1 MNTKFKNYAVILLAS
16 AFVLVLS
23 VWGIIKPHGEFS
35 ESERR
40 QLAEF
45 PKLNK
50 ETVMSGEFMT
60 DTESF
65 ALDNFPLRD
74 KMRTLKAFTAMK
86 LMGLRDNN
94 GVYMSEGYIS
104 KLEYPLNTDSL
115 DYASERFEN
124 IYNNYLSD
132 TECSVYLSIIPDKNY
147 FLAEDNGYP
156 SMEYKKLEEYMREQC
171 GYMNYI
177 DISDTL
183 EIGDYYKTDTHWRQE
198 KIKDTAEKLASEMGT
213 AVRSDYT
220 QQLLDNPFYG
230 VYYGQLALPCDADE
244 IYYLENDML
253 RNCKVYNYE
262 TDSEGSMYDMEKAYG
277 KDPYEMYLLGS
288 VSLIEITNPNA
299 SSDKE
304 LIVFRD
310 SFGSSLAPLLA
321 EGYSKITLVDI
332 RYLSSAML
340 GNFMDFENQD
350 VLFLYST
357 LVLNNSV
364 TLK

>member
-1 MNTKFKNYAVILLAS
+1 MNTKIKNYAVILLAS

-23 VWGIIKPHGEFS
+23 VWGIVKPHGGFS

-60 DTESF
+60 DAESF
-65 ALDNFPLRD
+65 ALDNFPMRD
-74 KMRTLKAFTAMK
+74 KMRTIKAVTAMK
-86 LMGLRDNN
+86 LMGLKDNN
-94 GVYMSEGYIS
+94 GVYTSDGYIS
-104 KLEYPLNTDSL
+104 KLEYPMNTDSL
-115 DYASERFEN
+115 ENASERFKN
-124 IYNNYLSD
+124 VYDKYLSG
-132 TECSVYLSIIPDKNY
+132 TECNVYLSIIPDKNY
-147 FLAEDNGYP
+147 FLAEENGYP
-156 SMEYKKLEEYMREQC
+156 SIDYKKLEEYMRDKC
-171 GYMNYI
+171 SYMKYI

-183 EIGDYYKTDTHWRQE
+183 EISDYYRTDTHWRQE
-198 KIKDTAEKLASEMGT
+198 KMTDTALKLASEMGT
-213 AVRSDYT
+213 AVSSDYS

-230 VYYGQLALPCDADE
+230 VYYGQLALPFDADE
-244 IYYLENDML
+244 IYYLENDIL

-262 TDSEGSMYDMEKAYG
+262 TSSEGSLYDMEKAFG
-277 KDPYEMYLLGS
+277 KDPYEMYLSGS

-299 SSDKE
+299 VSDKE
-304 LIVFRD
+304 LVVFRD

-332 RYLSSAML
+332 RYLSSAMI
-340 GNFMDFENQD
+340 GNFIDFDKQD

>member
-1 MNTKFKNYAVILLAS
+1 MNTKIKNYAVILLAS

-23 VWGIIKPHGEFS
+23 VWGIVKPHGGFS

-60 DTESF
+60 DAESF
-65 ALDNFPLRD
+65 ALDNFPMRD
-74 KMRTLKAFTAMK
+74 KMRTIKAVTAMK
-86 LMGLRDNN
+86 LMGLKDNN
-94 GVYMSEGYIS
+94 GVYTSDGYIS
-104 KLEYPLNTDSL
+104 KLEYPMNTDSL
-115 DYASERFEN
+115 ENASERFKN
-124 IYNNYLSD
+124 VYDKYLSG
-132 TECSVYLSIIPDKNY
+132 TECNVYLSIIPDKNY
-147 FLAEDNGYP
+147 FLAEENGYP
-156 SMEYKKLEEYMREQC
+156 SIDYKKLEEYMRDKC
-171 GYMNYI
+171 SYMKYI

-183 EIGDYYKTDTHWRQE
+183 EISDYYRTDTHWRQE
-198 KIKDTAEKLASEMGT
+198 KITDTALKLASEMGT
-213 AVRSDYT
+213 AVSSDYS

-230 VYYGQLALPCDADE
+230 VYYGQLALPFDADE
-244 IYYLENDML
+244 IYYLENDIL

-262 TDSEGSMYDMEKAYG
+262 TSSEGSLYDMEKAFG
-277 KDPYEMYLLGS
+277 KDPYEMYLSGS

-299 SSDKE
+299 VSDKE
-304 LIVFRD
+304 LVVFRD

-332 RYLSSAML
+332 RYLSSAMI
-340 GNFMDFENQD
+340 GNFIDFDKQD

>member
-1 MNTKFKNYAVILLAS
+1 MNTKIKNYAVILLAS

-23 VWGIIKPHGEFS
+23 VWGIVKPHGGFS

-60 DTESF
+60 DAESF
-65 ALDNFPLRD
+65 ALDNFPMRD
-74 KMRTLKAFTAMK
+74 KMRTIKAVTAMK
-86 LMGLRDNN
+86 LMGLKDNN
-94 GVYMSEGYIS
+94 GVYTSDGYIS
-104 KLEYPLNTDSL
+104 KLEYPMNTDSL
-115 DYASERFEN
+115 ENASERFKN
-124 IYNNYLSD
+124 VYDKYLSG
-132 TECSVYLSIIPDKNY
+132 TECNVYLSIIPDKNY
-147 FLAEDNGYP
+147 FLAEENGYP
-156 SMEYKKLEEYMREQC
+156 SIDYKKLEEYMRDKC
-171 GYMNYI
+171 GYMKYI

-183 EIGDYYKTDTHWRQE
+183 EISDYYRNDTHWRQE
-198 KIKDTAEKLASEMGT
+198 KITDTALKLASEMGT
-213 AVRSDYT
+213 AVSSDYS

-230 VYYGQLALPCDADE
+230 VYYGQLALPFDADE
-244 IYYLENDML
+244 IYYLENDIL

-262 TDSEGSMYDMEKAYG
+262 TSSEGSLYDMEKAFG
-277 KDPYEMYLLGS
+277 KDPYEMYLSGS

-299 SSDKE
+299 VSDKE
-304 LIVFRD
+304 LVVFRD

-332 RYLSSAML
+332 RYLSSAMI
-340 GNFMDFENQD
+340 GNFIDFDKQD

>member
-1 MNTKFKNYAVILLAS
+1 MNTKIKNYAVILLAS

-23 VWGIIKPHGEFS
+23 VWGIVKPHGGFS

-60 DTESF
+60 DAESF
-65 ALDNFPLRD
+65 ALDNFPMRD
-74 KMRTLKAFTAMK
+74 KMRTIKAVTAMK
-86 LMGLRDNN
+86 LMGLKDNN
-94 GVYMSEGYIS
+94 GVYTSDGYIS
-104 KLEYPLNTDSL
+104 KLEYPMNTDSL
-115 DYASERFEN
+115 ENASERFKN
-124 IYNNYLSD
+124 VYDKYLSG
-132 TECSVYLSIIPDKNY
+132 TECNVYLSIIPDKNY
-147 FLAEDNGYP
+147 FLAEENGYP
-156 SMEYKKLEEYMREQC
+156 SIDYKKLEEYMRDKC
-171 GYMNYI
+171 SYMKYI

-183 EIGDYYKTDTHWRQE
+183 EISDYYRTDTHWRQE
-198 KIKDTAEKLASEMGT
+198 KITDTALKLASEMGT
-213 AVRSDYT
+213 AVTSDYS

-230 VYYGQLALPCDADE
+230 VYYGQLALPFDADE
-244 IYYLENDML
+244 IYYLENDIL

-262 TDSEGSMYDMEKAYG
+262 TSSEGSLYDMEKAFG
-277 KDPYEMYLLGS
+277 KDPYEMYLSGS

-299 SSDKE
+299 VSDKE
-304 LIVFRD
+304 LVVFRD

-332 RYLSSAML
+332 RYLSSAMI
-340 GNFMDFENQD
+340 GNFIDFDKQD